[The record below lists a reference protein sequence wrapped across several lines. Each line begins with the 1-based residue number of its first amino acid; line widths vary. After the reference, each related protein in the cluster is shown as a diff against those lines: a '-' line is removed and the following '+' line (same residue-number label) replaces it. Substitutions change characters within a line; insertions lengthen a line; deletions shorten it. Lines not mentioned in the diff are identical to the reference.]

1 MNSSVEISDNAKRLY
16 EQSQKNITSNPD
28 WTTDTTITS
37 IDLNKLN
44 LGQQKS
50 LQNSQVQPNIQIS
63 SATFSDPD
71 MRPQLQA
78 YYESKKT
85 DLNEFIKGQKVEVIP
100 FSKWLEFS
108 AQSFQENDSGPLSIQ
123 AAQQNIENAKQNSP
137 DSSSHVEVTFSDN
150 ETLLAYIDSNGGLVT
165 HSSSGLDTHELTTK
179 ADTLGLS
186 GEKRID
192 YLGREIEASLISRHQ
207 NLKVTTYDDKNIPSK
222 REFSKMWYPTHDVDT
237 SYRNNMSE
245 ALEMLQKAQASHF
258 QFHRNINDIQEFI
271 LNLQ

>member
-1 MNSSVEISDNAKRLY
+1 MTISSIQNSYFNAFVNLPKPKTDTANNNVDTAPITNKSTKLNSSVEISDNAKRLY
-16 EQSQKNITSNPD
+16 EQSEKNITSNPD

-123 AAQQNIENAKQNSP
+123 AAQQNIEKVFRTFFKNWHKIPNKFSPYTFPIYLSNSAP
-137 DSSSHVEVTFSDN
+137 DRN
-150 ETLLAYIDSNGGLVT
+150 SNDFGDFFLED
-165 HSSSGLDTHELTTK
+165 LDVL
-179 ADTLGLS
+179 
-186 GEKRID
+186 
-192 YLGREIEASLISRHQ
+192 
-207 NLKVTTYDDKNIPSK
+207 
-222 REFSKMWYPTHDVDT
+222 
-237 SYRNNMSE
+237 
-245 ALEMLQKAQASHF
+245 
-258 QFHRNINDIQEFI
+258 
-271 LNLQ
+271 